1 MKNIY
6 RAHPW
11 HGVDLWTDDS
21 KKIVNVY
28 IEIVPEDRIKYEIDK
43 KSGIL
48 KVDRPQKY
56 SNVIPCLYGFLP
68 RTFSG
73 PLSGKLASEKLGKSL
88 KGDEDPVDICV
99 LTDRDFKHGDFL
111 LEAIPI
117 GGMRMIDN
125 DEIDEK
131 VIAVLKNDTTYG
143 DITDLNQLPHRLLDA
158 IKHYFLT
165 YKNFPQDKHQKVSID
180 EMYDSASAYDVIRA
194 GEEDYEK
201 VPG

>member
-1 MKNIY
+1 
-6 RAHPW
+6 
-11 HGVDLWTDDS
+11 
-21 KKIVNVY
+21 
-28 IEIVPEDRIKYEIDK
+28 
-43 KSGIL
+43 
-48 KVDRPQKY
+48 
-56 SNVIPCLYGFLP
+56 
-68 RTFSG
+68 
-73 PLSGKLASEKLGKSL
+73 
-88 KGDEDPVDICV
+88 
-99 LTDRDFKHGDFL
+99 
-111 LEAIPI
+111 
-117 GGMRMIDN
+117 
-125 DEIDEK
+125 